1 MKKIVLILI
10 YLLPINL
17 YSFVNQ
23 NNYSDL
29 INKIDELYDHPNL
42 AWPYIEKYIA
52 KAKKEKE
59 YQHLFYAYKEA
70 IYAVQSKETKLK
82 YADSLI
88 YISQN
93 INHSDFKV
101 QAYLSKGLIHYQ
113 NKELKEALKQYQKA
127 YNQKDFRTDDYLLAK
142 LNMNTA
148 IILVHLFQYKDAN
161 DILQNNLKFY
171 KKKLNNQNSKAYYL
185 NTIFYLGK
193 VNQKLRNY
201 QIADEYN
208 KMGLELSKDWNDKIF
223 ISYFEW
229 ARAIDQF
236 YSLNYQTSIQQLKT
250 LENIF
255 IERDDFNTLASLYE
269 YLGLSY
275 HKLNQNDS
283 TMFYLNK
290 VDSIFNI
297 HPNIDVDYRNC
308 VDVLYKIQSTNRD
321 VNNQDYYINQLLK
334 FDKINHD
341 RISMLP
347 HKALQITNSNKNLN
361 HTKNM
366 MRYIGISLAATS
378 LLCIGMNKRGKYRKL
393 LASKKINSKV
403 KLNQLKESS
412 INPSI
417 IHEIEMKLEKFEN
430 NHGYLKD
437 NISLKSLAADLNT
450 NSLYLSYVINK
461 QKKSNFNTYINT
473 LRINYLLNQ
482 LEKNPKY
489 LNYSLKGLAQE
500 IGFKT
505 ARHFTEQFYRVT
517 SQKPLEYIKNKYNT
531 NDKSCN

>member
-1 MKKIVLILI
+1 MKRIVLILI
-10 YLLPINL
+10 WLLPINL
-17 YSFVNQ
+17 YSNVNH
-23 NNYSDL
+23 NTYSDL
-29 INKIDELYDHPNL
+29 ITKIDELYDNPKL
-42 AWPYIEKYIA
+42 AWPYIEKYIE
-52 KAKKEKE
+52 KAKKEKDN
-59 YQHLFYAYKEA
+59 QHLFYAYKEA
-70 IYAVQSKETKLK
+70 VYAAQQKETKLK

-88 YISQN
+88 YISQK
-93 INHSDFKV
+93 INHSDYKV

-113 NKELKEALKQYQKA
+113 NKELKEALKQYQKG
-127 YNQKDFRTDDYLLAK
+127 YNHKDFRTDDYLLAK

-148 IILVHLFQYKDAN
+148 IILIHLFQYQDAQ
-161 DILQNNLKFY
+161 DILQNNFNFY
-171 KKKLNNQNSKAYYL
+171 KKKLNDQNTKTSYL

-236 YSLNYQTSIQQLKT
+236 YNLNYETSIQQLKT

-269 YLGLSY
+269 YLGFSY
-275 HKLNQNDS
+275 HKLNQKDS
-283 TMFYLNK
+283 TIFYLNK

-297 HPNIDVDYRNC
+297 HPNIDADYRNI
-308 VDVLYKIQSTNRD
+308 VDVLYKIQSTNAD
-321 VNNQDYYINQLLK
+321 VNKQEYYINQLLK
-334 FDKINHD
+334 YDKINQD

-347 HKALQITNSNKNLN
+347 YKALQIANSNKNLN
-361 HTKNM
+361 QSNNM
-366 MRYIGISLAATS
+366 MRYIGISFAATS
-378 LLCIGMNKRGKYRKL
+378 IFCIGVNKRDKYRKL
-393 LASKKINSKV
+393 LTSKKTNSKV
-403 KLNQLKESS
+403 DTNQMKESN

-417 IHEIEMKLEKFEN
+417 IHEIEMKLEKFES
-430 NHGYLKD
+430 NHEYLKD
-437 NISLKSLAADLNT
+437 NISLKSLAADLHT

-482 LEKNPKY
+482 FDKNPKY
-489 LNYSLKGLAQE
+489 KNYSMKGLAQE

-517 SQKPLEYIKNKYNT
+517 GQKPLDYIKNEQNT
-531 NDKSCN
+531 HDKS